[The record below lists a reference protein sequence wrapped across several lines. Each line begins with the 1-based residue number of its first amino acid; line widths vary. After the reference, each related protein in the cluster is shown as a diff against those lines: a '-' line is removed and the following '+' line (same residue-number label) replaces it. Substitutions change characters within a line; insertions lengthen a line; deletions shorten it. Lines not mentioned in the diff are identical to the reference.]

1 MITQIYIIINIIIIV
16 IVIVI
21 IIVIVIVAILSMYED
36 VNLQV
41 EKPVGGRSTSLAS
54 LVTENEPAVLV
65 ACKMSATQVNFNA
78 VMMVI
83 MMMMMM
89 VLLACKIS
97 STQVSLLPGVVM
109 MVIVRG
115 KVLEL
120 LLVSKLT

>member
-1 MITQIYIIINIIIIV
+1 MDSIC
-16 IVIVI
+16 
-21 IIVIVIVAILSMYED
+21 ED

-41 EKPVGGRSTSLAS
+41 EKPVGSRSTSLAS

-65 ACKMSATQVNFNA
+65 ACKMSATQVNFIV

-83 MMMMMM
+83 MVMMMM

-109 MVIVRG
+109 MVISE
-115 KVLEL
+115 VLNRFWK
-120 LLVSKLT
+120 S

>member
-1 MITQIYIIINIIIIV
+1 MDSIC
-16 IVIVI
+16 
-21 IIVIVIVAILSMYED
+21 ED

-65 ACKMSATQVNFNA
+65 ACKMSATQVNFNV

-83 MMMMMM
+83 MMMMVMMAMMMM

-97 STQVSLLPGVVM
+97 STQVSPLPGVVM
-109 MVIVRG
+109 MVISG
-115 KVLEL
+115 FGFE
-120 LLVSKLT
+120 

>member
-1 MITQIYIIINIIIIV
+1 M
-16 IVIVI
+16 
-21 IIVIVIVAILSMYED
+21 
-36 VNLQV
+36 
-41 EKPVGGRSTSLAS
+41 PVGGRSTSLAS

-65 ACKMSATQVNFNA
+65 ACKMSATQVNFNV

-83 MMMMMM
+83 MMMMM

>member
-1 MITQIYIIINIIIIV
+1 M
-16 IVIVI
+16 
-21 IIVIVIVAILSMYED
+21 
-36 VNLQV
+36 

-65 ACKMSATQVNFNA
+65 ACKMSATQVNFNV

-89 VLLACKIS
+89 MVMMMVILLACKIS

-109 MVIVRG
+109 MVISE
-115 KVLEL
+115 VLNRFWK
-120 LLVSKLT
+120 S

>member
-1 MITQIYIIINIIIIV
+1 MDSIC
-16 IVIVI
+16 
-21 IIVIVIVAILSMYED
+21 ED

-54 LVTENEPAVLV
+54 LVTENEPAVLI
-65 ACKMSATQVNFNA
+65 ACKMSATQVNFDV

-83 MMMMMM
+83 MMMMMMMMM

-109 MVIVRG
+109 MVISE
-115 KVLEL
+115 VLNRFWK
-120 LLVSKLT
+120 S

>member
-1 MITQIYIIINIIIIV
+1 MDSIC
-16 IVIVI
+16 
-21 IIVIVIVAILSMYED
+21 ED

-65 ACKMSATQVNFNA
+65 ACKMSATQVNFNV

-83 MMMMMM
+83 IMMMMMMVMMVMMMM
-89 VLLACKIS
+89 VLLACMIS

-109 MVIVRG
+109 MVISE
-115 KVLEL
+115 VLNRFL
-120 LLVSKLT
+120 K